1 MKPIQWVQFSWDLSK
16 PLPSAPLLPPA
27 FSIRRA
33 TAGDQEVICTL
44 VRSSFTL
51 DSEWNPYYTEIHPIL
66 DKALGDIFPERGE
79 PFCLVLSHGGRI
91 IGASGLSAD
100 LEAYNHLLTGPC
112 ISMEYRNRGL
122 ASLLLAESLTA
133 LRDAGIAIARG
144 NTKAISTCG
153 QFIYTKF
160 GSMRAIVN

>member
-1 MKPIQWVQFSWDLSK
+1 MKPVQWVQFSWDLSK
-16 PLPSAPLLPPA
+16 PLPPVPPLPSA

-33 TAGDQEVICTL
+33 TTADREVISIL

-51 DSEWNPYYTEIHPIL
+51 DSEWNPYTAEIQPML
-66 DKALGDIFPERGE
+66 DKVLAQMFPEKGE

-91 IGASGLSAD
+91 IGVSGLCAD
-100 LEAYNHLLTGPC
+100 LEAYSHLLTGPC

-122 ASLLLAESLTA
+122 ASVLLSESLNA
-133 LRDAGIAIARG
+133 LRDAGVAIARG
-144 NTKAISTCG
+144 NTKAGSTCG
-153 QFIYTKF
+153 QFIYSKF